1 MIDPACVVA
10 VGIRVDN
17 EMLIQGKQE
26 GVAGFDIVGPNGIF
40 TQEEYDSSDE
50 FRKTGKKDALKKYY
64 DEYIF
69 GCETY
74 DDFLA
79 KVGYKKLRELR
90 DMDGGQPIILS

>member
-1 MIDPACVVA
+1 MFRSLCD
-10 VGIRVDN
+10 D
-17 EMLIQGKQE
+17 
-26 GVAGFDIVGPNGIF
+26 
-40 TQEEYDSSDE
+40 
-50 FRKTGKKDALKKYY
+50 FRKTGKKDGLQKYY

-79 KVGYKKLRELR
+79 KLSYKTLRKLR